1 MQDGLTGSAWGDWAN
16 YIASPWAPAGSQQL
30 AAGIT
35 DKWGGLCPANDA
47 CVIDSFALQWFTS
60 RHLRNRFMHALN
72 GNSCLFAWALAFCIF
87 LSWYFMDPLLAL
99 VTLCWSFFWFR
110 RVWHLHTKPR
120 FLKPYRF
127 VGRARHAAARVRHSH
142 ASWKVRLLLL
152 FLVCSWTALSHVS
165 PTAETDFLS
174 CDRAVHP
181 VTRKLLVH
189 SPFCWLPHASWNSP
203 WVPSRKLR
211 KNRQHA
217 VNGNVGQVNKCK
229 WESSVDLPGIE
240 LAHPGELTLPPECM
254 IQFLRSD
261 QVSDNTTGVSFA
273 MDSWSSPS
281 CAFAAISIWRLF
293 CQGG

>member
-1 MQDGLTGSAWGDWAN
+1 MYQMGECNENIENLLKIIEKCNKYFKKKNPRRRILYNYYKLMTLFRLKGGVLFVFFLNVIERGDGYCFYLYCVYIYVYIYIYIYQLIEIDNAVQDGLTGSAWGDWAN

-30 AAGIT
+30 AVGIT

-142 ASWKVRLLLL
+142 AS
-152 FLVCSWTALSHVS
+152 
-165 PTAETDFLS
+165 
-174 CDRAVHP
+174 
-181 VTRKLLVH
+181 
-189 SPFCWLPHASWNSP
+189 
-203 WVPSRKLR
+203 
-211 KNRQHA
+211 
-217 VNGNVGQVNKCK
+217 
-229 WESSVDLPGIE
+229 
-240 LAHPGELTLPPECM
+240 
-254 IQFLRSD
+254 
-261 QVSDNTTGVSFA
+261 
-273 MDSWSSPS
+273 
-281 CAFAAISIWRLF
+281 
-293 CQGG
+293 